1 MTFVLMTMF
10 VFQVDL
16 SIAEKL
22 ALFVQLMLCSTVI
35 VFVIIIVIIVIIM
48 MIIIFR
54 AAGHWER

>member
-1 MTFVLMTMF
+1 MTMF